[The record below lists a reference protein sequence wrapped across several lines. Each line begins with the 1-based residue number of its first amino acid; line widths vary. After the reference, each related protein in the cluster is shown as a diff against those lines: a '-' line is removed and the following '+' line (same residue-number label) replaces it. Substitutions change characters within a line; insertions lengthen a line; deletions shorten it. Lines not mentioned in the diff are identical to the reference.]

1 MAAWEYEF
9 YLRVLKVSLRGH
21 VISSI
26 SFSILWLW
34 HYARNYAGLI
44 NLSLKNGMNFSLLLA
59 LL

>member
-44 NLSLKNGMNFSLLLA
+44 NLSLKNGMNFSLL
-59 LL
+59 